1 MPDFNTFRTNKLLL
15 GQVLVARQN
24 VDLSATENDHLE
36 VRQFLHELEEKKR
49 KEKSTLFLRFI
60 GFFTGKKYVKL
71 TDRFGQSIIREFNSE
86 FEPKPE
92 LRISLTIERQ
102 IDFGDD
108 VNEWRKYVHE
118 ENIRTEQRIIDKK
131 IDSENRKILIDAYA
145 EIINK
150 KMMKIN

>member
-1 MPDFNTFRTNKLLL
+1 MPNFNTFRTNKLLL

-49 KEKSTLFLRFI
+49 REQSTLFLRFI

-71 TDRFGQSIIREFNSE
+71 TDRFGQNIIREFNSE

-92 LRISLTIERQ
+92 LRISLTIERE

-118 ENIRTEQRIIDKK
+118 ENIRTEQRIIDNK
-131 IDSENRKILIDAYA
+131 IHSENRKLILGAYS
-145 EIINK
+145 EIINRA
-150 KMMKIN
+150 MMKVN

>member
-1 MPDFNTFRTNKLLL
+1 
-15 GQVLVARQN
+15 
-24 VDLSATENDHLE
+24 LE

-49 KEKSTLFLRFI
+49 KETSTLFLRFI

-92 LRISLTIERQ
+92 LRISLTLERE

-118 ENIRTEQRIIDKK
+118 ENIRTEQRIIDNK
-131 IDSENRKILIDAYA
+131 IHSENRKLILGAYA
-145 EIINK
+145 EIINRA
-150 KMMKIN
+150 MMKVN

>member
-1 MPDFNTFRTNKLLL
+1 MPNFNTFRTNKLLL

-49 KEKSTLFLRFI
+49 KEQSTLFLRFI

-71 TDRFGQSIIREFNSE
+71 TDRFGQNIIREFNSE

-92 LRISLTIERQ
+92 LRISLTIERE

-118 ENIRTEQRIIDKK
+118 ENIRTEQRIIDNK
-131 IDSENRKILIDAYA
+131 IHSENRKLIIGAYA
-145 EIINK
+145 EIINRA
-150 KMMKIN
+150 MMKVN

>member
-49 KEKSTLFLRFI
+49 KEKTTLFLRFI
-60 GFFTGKKYVKL
+60 GLFTGKKYVKL
-71 TDRFGQSIIREFNSE
+71 TDRFGQNIIREFNSE

-92 LRISLTIERQ
+92 LRISLTIERE

-118 ENIRTEQRIIDKK
+118 ENIRTEQRIIDNK
-131 IDSENRKILIDAYA
+131 IHSENRKLILGAYA
-145 EIINK
+145 EIINRA
-150 KMMKIN
+150 MMKVN

>member
-49 KEKSTLFLRFI
+49 KETSTLFLRFI
-60 GFFTGKKYVKL
+60 GFLTGKKYVKL
-71 TDRFGQSIIREFNSE
+71 TDRFGQNIIREFNSE
-86 FEPKPE
+86 FEPKPQ
-92 LRISLTIERQ
+92 LRISITIERK

-118 ENIRTEQRIIDKK
+118 ESIRTEQKIIENK
-131 IDSENRKILIDAYA
+131 INSENRKTLVGAYS
-145 EIINK
+145 EIINRT
-150 KMMKIN
+150 MMKIN